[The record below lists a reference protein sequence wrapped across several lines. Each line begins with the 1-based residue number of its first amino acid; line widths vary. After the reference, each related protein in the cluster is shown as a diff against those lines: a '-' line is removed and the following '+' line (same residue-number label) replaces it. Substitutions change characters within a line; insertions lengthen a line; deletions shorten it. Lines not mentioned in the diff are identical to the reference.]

1 MAIKDVNRRA
11 GPYWVW
17 VNGSQLEAKGACT
30 IQPGVLKNDAIIG
43 ASKTTGYKQTVQV
56 ASIEFAITD
65 HPDLDTIA
73 LRNTTNA
80 TITVELNNGKRWLV
94 QDAWYAG
101 EGTMTT
107 DEGEIGMRFES
118 NHEIKEIL

>member
-17 VNGSQLEAKGACT
+17 INGALLEAKGACT
-30 IQPGVLKNDAIIG
+30 IQPGVMKNDAIVG
-43 ASKTTGYKQTVQV
+43 AASIHGYKQTVQV

-65 HPDLDTIA
+65 RSDLDTIA
-73 LRNTTNA
+73 LRNTSNA
-80 TITVELNNGKRWLV
+80 TIIVELNNGKRWLV

-107 DEGEIGMRFES
+107 EEGEIGARFES
-118 NHEIKEIL
+118 AHEIKEIL